1 MSAQLPGVNET
12 DTDPVMRAFPL
23 LLACLVGTASAQ
35 TVPPALDKVAVPETI
50 VDLGHG
56 VHVVT
61 GVLNNTTVVEGQRG
75 LVVVDTQ
82 FAPRFPAI
90 RAAIRQVSPKPVSYV
105 INTHY
110 HYDHTGGN
118 AAFHAEGARIL
129 AQENVARRM
138 AAPPPDPITG
148 APDTP
153 ASAAALPME
162 SYSGPETTRDLAG
175 VTVRLIHP
183 APAHTDGDTVL
194 VFPGRDLVLTGDIVG
209 NHYPNIDVAVGG
221 GIDGTIRATDMILTL
236 IGPTTRVVPGHG
248 PVLARAD
255 VIAYRAMLQ
264 TARDRI
270 AAAKT
275 KGMTEQQVI
284 AANLL
289 ADLDPRWKGPSPM
302 ANRFPI
308 NIYRSLP

>member
-1 MSAQLPGVNET
+1 
-12 DTDPVMRAFPL
+12 MRTLPL
-23 LLACLVGTASAQ
+23 LLACLAVTASAQ
-35 TVPPALDKVAVPETI
+35 TLPPALDKVPVPET
-50 VDLGHG
+50 VADLGRG

-61 GVLNNTTVVEGQRG
+61 GVFNNTTVVEGPRG

-90 RAAIRQVSPKPVSYV
+90 RAAVRAISAKPVLYV

-118 AAFHAEGARIL
+118 AAFRAEGARIV
-129 AQENVARRM
+129 AQANVARRM
-138 AAPPPDPITG
+138 AAPPIDPITG
-148 APDTP
+148 APDAP
-153 ASAAALPME
+153 APDAALPTE
-162 SYSGPETTRDLAG
+162 SYPGPEVTRDLAG
-175 VTVRLIHP
+175 VAVRLIHP

-236 IGPTTRVVPGHG
+236 VGPATRVVPGHG
-248 PVLARAD
+248 PVLSRAD
-255 VIAYRAMLQ
+255 VVAYRAMLR
-264 TARDRI
+264 TARDRV
-270 AAAKT
+270 AAAKAR
-275 KGMTEQQVI
+275 GLSEQQVV

-289 ADLDPRWKGPSPM
+289 ADLDGRWKGPSPM

>member
-1 MSAQLPGVNET
+1 
-12 DTDPVMRAFPL
+12 MRPFPL
-23 LLACLVGTASAQ
+23 LLACLAATASAQ
-35 TVPPALDKVAVPETI
+35 TIPPALDKVAVPET
-50 VDLGHG
+50 VADLGRG

-61 GVLNNTTVVEGQRG
+61 GVFNNTTVIEGPRG

-90 RAAIRQVSPKPVSYV
+90 RARIREASPKPVLFV

-110 HYDHTGGN
+110 HYDHVGGN
-118 AAFHAEGARIL
+118 AAFRAEGARII
-129 AQENVARRM
+129 AQANVARRM
-138 AAPPPDPITG
+138 AAPPTDPITG

-153 ASAAALPME
+153 APAAALPTE
-162 SYSGPETTRDLAG
+162 SYVGPETTRDLAG
-175 VTVRLIHP
+175 VVVRLIHP
-183 APAHTDGDTVL
+183 ATAHTDGDTVL

-221 GIDGTIRATDMILTL
+221 GIDGMIRATDAVLTL
-236 IGPTTRVVPGHG
+236 VGPTTRVVPGHG
-248 PVLARAD
+248 PVLTRAD
-255 VIAYRAMLQ
+255 VLAYRAMLQ

-270 AAAKT
+270 ASAKAR
-275 KGMTEQQVI
+275 GMSEREVV